1 MFDVAAAP
9 QDTDFLPSRGLRSAF
24 VQSMLASKRP
34 AQKLWR
40 QRGLDLNAQSTLV
53 TLHTADERGAAVK
66 LTGLHTPKPQAKSLA
81 VLIHGWEGS
90 HDSSYLYGLACTLHH
105 AGHAVFRLNLRD
117 HGSTHHGLNEGMFH
131 SARLAEVLGAIR
143 QIQSLHGGSL
153 PLHVIGFSLGGN
165 FALRVGLY
173 GPANDIHPALCI
185 GISPALNPGSTLRAI
200 DNGPALIN
208 RYFLDKWRK
217 TMDAKARAFPTHY
230 DFSQQKHLRNFT
242 EITRAFVT
250 AHTEYPDLDSY
261 LRQYT
266 LQPAQLMASPTP
278 LAILTAQDDS
288 VCPPADFEGL
298 AIGGNLKHYVATT
311 RGGHCGFIRNWNLES
326 WADAVIASWIADSL
340 RTRPDHQ
347 SMSTLRTPEA
357 T

>member
-1 MFDVAAAP
+1 MFDAAP
-9 QDTDFLPSRGLRSAF
+9 TPASPVFSPSAGLGSAF

-40 QRGLDLNAQSTLV
+40 RRGLDLNAASNLV
-53 TLHTADERGAAVK
+53 TLDTADEQGAPVK
-66 LTGLHTPKPQAKSLA
+66 LTGWFAPKPQPRSLV

-90 HDSSYLYGLACTLHH
+90 HDSSYLYSLACTLYQ

-131 SARLAEVLGAIR
+131 SARLAEVLGAIER
-143 QIQSLHGGSL
+143 IRKLADESL

-173 GPANDIHPALCI
+173 GPESGIHPALCV
-185 GISPALNPGSTLRAI
+185 GISPALDPGSTLRSI
-200 DNGPALIN
+200 DSGPALIN

-217 TMDAKARAFPTHY
+217 TMDAKGSAFPGRY
-230 DFSQQKHLRNFT
+230 DFSPLQGLRNFT
-242 EITRAFVT
+242 EITRAFVM
-250 AHTEYPDLDSY
+250 AHTEYPDLDAY

-266 LQPAQLMASPTP
+266 LRPAQLMASPTP

-288 VCPPADFEGL
+288 VCPPADFAGL
-298 AIGGNLKHYVATT
+298 SVGGSVRHYLATE
-311 RGGHCGFIRNWNLES
+311 RGGHCGFIHNWKLDS
-326 WADAVIASWIADSL
+326 WADAVVAGWLAE
-340 RTRPDHQ
+340 RR
-347 SMSTLRTPEA
+347 
-357 T
+357 